1 MAEIVKAMAKKKP
14 ATKKKKTTAAK
25 KPGSSIRLTAAEK
38 KLVQNYR
45 KCNLIEKKV
54 IDTIVEK
61 AGDID
66 LSKLLG
72 SLGKG

>member
-14 ATKKKKTTAAK
+14 AAKKKKTTATK

>member
-1 MAEIVKAMAKKKP
+1 MTEKSGKAPAGKKPAAKKKKP
-14 ATKKKKTTAAK
+14 SAAK
-25 KPGSSIRLTAAEK
+25 PASSFRLSAAEK

-54 IDTIVEK
+54 IETIVEK

-66 LSKLLG
+66 LTQLLG
-72 SLGKG
+72 SLVK

>member
-14 ATKKKKTTAAK
+14 GTKKKKTTTAK

-72 SLGKG
+72 ILGKS